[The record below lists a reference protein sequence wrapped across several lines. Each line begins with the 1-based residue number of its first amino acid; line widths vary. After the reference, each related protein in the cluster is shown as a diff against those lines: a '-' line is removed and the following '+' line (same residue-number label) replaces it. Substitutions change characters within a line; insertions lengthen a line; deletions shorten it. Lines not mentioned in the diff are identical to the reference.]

1 MGVHQKIDRVAYRHL
16 QAFLPTSNEYPTI
29 REILHFEGKNG
40 PDGIK
45 RKSPAVDEPWHFINP
60 GNPDDTMLLDE
71 IDQHIANLA
80 KAVSLHNRQRCAF
93 ELAWM
98 SHAIV
103 DGLTPAHHFPLEET
117 LKELRNGKGLETRS
131 SIFEKNVM
139 KGRNAREFI
148 RNNWEYWGAKGVMTM
163 HFGFEAGVASAVA
176 YRRFEDGIPSVDDI
190 EFVKLSGYRKYFLE
204 SLREV
209 AKLKMYQRFEEE
221 GWTTRLAT
229 DTNKKL
235 MPLII
240 RAVVLGW
247 LSAIWLSSDREIVDE
262 T

>member
-16 QAFLPTSNEYPTI
+16 QVFLPPNHNYPTI
-29 REILHFEGKNG
+29 GQILHFEGKNG

-60 GNPDDTMLLDE
+60 DNPDDTSLLEE
-71 IDQHIANLA
+71 IDQHISNLA
-80 KAVSLHNRQRCAF
+80 KAITSNNSQRSSF
-93 ELAWM
+93 EFAWM
-98 SHAIV
+98 AHAVV

-163 HFGFEAGVASAVA
+163 HFGFEAGIASTVA
-176 YRRFEDGIPSVDDI
+176 YHRFENGLPDADDI
-190 EFVKLSGYRKYFLE
+190 EFVKDNGYRSFFLR
-204 SLREV
+204 SMREIV
-209 AKLKMYQRFEEE
+209 RLKMYQRFAEE
-221 GWTTRLAT
+221 GWTTKLAI

-235 MPLII
+235 MPIII

-247 LSAIWLSSDREIVDE
+247 LTAIWMSADGEIVNE
-262 T
+262 N